1 MLEGG
6 IDFVSELGSADEDLA
21 DEALQLL
28 VGWLTGDRLTD
39 RADEAERRWLA
50 ARTWRARQGED
61 LPVLDRFAAMANLA
75 LPPGHEER
83 DRGFAARLLEEH
95 LAARLAEGDFGEAI
109 RTLATLLDDDVVPPE
124 RGDVLL
130 EEGDALV
137 EQADEPGREIFRLA
151 AESYCRARF
160 LDARDAGRDQEAE
173 RWMARAG
180 EYAGLSAEEESPP
193 ADLSQVASLAAQLHM
208 AGDEEGAADCYR
220 QIVDAVGLE
229 DDPPVQQFALK
240 EGELR
245 VSLGDHPRAVEAL
258 SALLPH
264 AEARYLTTVLDDEIA
279 DAEERLVATVDSL
292 AVAQAALGRWGDAIR
307 TLDRV
312 SGLRLRYRA
321 ALREH
326 GEAERIVAL
335 ERELDAA
342 TRGGVAEEGGEIP
355 LRARLLEEYRRLRS
369 ALPPA
374 LLESP
379 SVADV
384 ARVLE
389 PDEAVLILEPTGS
402 CTLVAVVAPGDTAEP
417 SAGFAADEWAWDD
430 WMLAFAGEEGEGWV
444 AALLDRDSEADPV
457 TALAEML
464 AGIDS
469 GLAQEIR
476 EELPDGVRRLTVI
489 PHGVLNIVPWWAV
502 ASFADLEVVVGASL
516 SEVVRVRASRP
527 APGPASAL
535 VVSNPTLDL
544 PASGVASG
552 VVARRLAD
560 SGLEVAVLP
569 GAEAG
574 ESAFLERLGHSGV
587 LHFAGHGRVER
598 RRSAL
603 ELHPGEHAGEDPFP
617 AWIAAVAEWRRPE
630 GDDEAV
636 VAERFADVEGIGR
649 LYERETPGGLLERF
663 LEHRDGTLAAVYD
676 GERLV
681 RLSELWSAS
690 DILVGDALASCRLA
704 VLCACESGAGAGRG
718 DETPGL
724 AAALSLAGVD
734 TVVGSLWRVEEPFAA
749 LWVDLF
755 YESFAEAL
763 RAGRRSLRIPRLVA
777 QVAERVRSMELS
789 EARTR
794 LFALADATDDPFV
807 RLELEAYAERLAE
820 PPFADAWRWGAFYV
834 AGRPTLELA
843 G

>member
-6 IDFVSELGSADEDLA
+6 IEFVSELGGADEDLA

-28 VGWLTGDRLTD
+28 VAWLTGDRLTD

-50 ARTWRARQGED
+50 ARTWRARQGGD

-75 LPPGHEER
+75 LPPGHDER

-95 LAARLAEGDFGEAI
+95 LAARLGEGDLEEAI

-130 EEGDALV
+130 EEGEALV

-151 AESYCRARF
+151 AENYCRARF

-180 EYAGLSAEEESPP
+180 EYAGLSDEEESPP
-193 ADLSQVASLAAQLHM
+193 DLSQLASLAAQLHM
-208 AGDEEGAADCYR
+208 AGDEEGAADSYR

-229 DDPPVQQFALK
+229 DDPAVQHFALK

-245 VSLGDHPRAVEAL
+245 VSLGEYPRAVEAL

-264 AEARYLTTVLDDEIA
+264 AEARYLTTVLEDEIA
-279 DAEERLVATVDSL
+279 DAEQRLVATVDSL

-321 ALREH
+321 GLREH
-326 GEAERIVAL
+326 GEAETIVAL

-342 TRGGVAEEGGEIP
+342 TRGGVAEEGAEIP

-369 ALPPA
+369 AFPAA

-379 SVADV
+379 TVADV

-402 CTLVAVVAPGDTAEP
+402 CTLVAVVGPGDTAEP
-417 SAGFAADEWAWDD
+417 TAGFAADEWTWDD
-430 WMLAFAGEEGEGWV
+430 WMLAFAGEQGGGWV

-464 AGIDS
+464 ASIDT

-476 EELPDGVRRLTVI
+476 EELPGGVRRLTVI

-516 SEVVRVRASRP
+516 SEVVRARASRP
-527 APGPASAL
+527 APAPPSAL

-560 SGLEVAVLP
+560 SGLEVTVLP

-574 ESAFLERLGHSGV
+574 ESAFLERLADSGV

-617 AWIAAVAEWRRPE
+617 AWVAAVAEWRRPE
-630 GDDEAV
+630 GDDETI
-636 VAERFADVEGIGR
+636 VAERLADVEGLGR

-690 DILVGDALASCRLA
+690 DILVGDALSSCRLA

-763 RAGRRSLRIPRLVA
+763 RAGRRSLRIPGLVA
-777 QVAERVRSMELS
+777 QVAGRVRSMEPS
-789 EARTR
+789 DARTR

-807 RLELEAYAERLAE
+807 RLELEAYAERLAD